1 MKKLY
6 LAIVFALAMP
16 VLTSCDDFVKDNPVE
31 PNPVK
36 PEIQITDISITGN
49 GISAEGTVTLTVGT
63 SLKLAVELTPQPT
76 KSVKLIWTSSDES
89 LLTISSSGLLKAKA
103 AGTVVVTVCPA
114 DYPEVTA
121 QITVTIVDDDDD
133 PTADEEMDVDD
144 EAVDQ
149 SKSDAR
155 GACYSRN

>member
-6 LAIVFALAMP
+6 LAIVLALAMP
-16 VLTSCDDFVKDNPVE
+16 VLTSCDDFVKDNPAQ

-36 PEIQITDISITGN
+36 PEIRITDISITGN

-63 SLKLAVELTPQPT
+63 SLKLAVELTPHPT
-76 KSVKLIWTSSDES
+76 KSVKLVWTSSDES

-121 QITVTIVDDDDD
+121 QITVTIVDPDDD
-133 PTADEEMDVDD
+133 PTADEEIDVDD

-155 GACYSRN
+155 GACCSRN